1 MFVYSQRK
9 IEYYHVKQDQI
20 RFSLDTTPT
29 RFNLANLPEEIVDW
43 IEHHGFDFVAVCNH
57 RGRVLY
63 TSTSIEKVLGYQR
76 EDIVGQLSIRYI
88 PKRSR
93 KAFVETFQFDTPY
106 RQRFT
111 IQLRSTTG
119 KNVWVDVVIKAIF
132 IKDRKFPI
140 YLVLIKNISD
150 KKEAEEMLIRSEKM
164 SVAGQLAAG
173 VVHEI
178 RNPLTS
184 LKGFID
190 LLQAGVE
197 RKEEYF
203 KIITEEIDKI
213 ETISAELLF
222 ISKPLTHHQTY
233 QWLKPMIEDVMVLL
247 NTQAK
252 YYDIHLNLICEE
264 DFVVYCD
271 RTQMKQVFINL
282 IKNAIEAMSDAGTI
296 TTKVERRN
304 ELCVI
309 SVIDEGP
316 GIPPHLIHKV
326 KEPFFTTKKD
336 GTGLGLMI
344 TTRIIDNHNGLFKII
359 PNEKKGT
366 TFEVRLPFFSPDNIN
381 LNDPF

>member
-9 IEYYHVKQDQI
+9 IEYYHVKQDQV
-20 RFSLDTTPT
+20 RFSLNTTPI
-29 RFNLANLPEEIVDW
+29 RFNMANLPEEIVDW
-43 IEHHGFDFVAVCNH
+43 IEHHGFDFIGFCN
-57 RGRVLY
+57 RKGKILY
-63 TSTSIEKVLGYQR
+63 TSTSIEKILGYQR
-76 EDIVGQLSIRYI
+76 EDIIGNFALRYI

-93 KAFVETFQFDTPY
+93 QAFVETFLFDTPY

-111 IQLRSTTG
+111 IQLKSMTG
-119 KNVWVDVVIKAIF
+119 KYVWVDVVIKAIF
-132 IKDRKFPI
+132 IQDTKNVI
-140 YLVLIKNISD
+140 YLILVKNISD

-190 LLQAGVE
+190 LLQAGIDRE
-197 RKEEYF
+197 QEYY
-203 KIITEEIDKI
+203 KIMIDEIDKI

-222 ISKPLTHHQTY
+222 ISKPLTHNQNY
-233 QWLKPMIEDVMVLL
+233 QWLKPMIKDVIVLL

-252 YYDIHLNLICEE
+252 NFDIQLELICPD
-264 DFVVYCD
+264 DFVVYVD
-271 RTQMKQVFINL
+271 RSQMKQVFINL
-282 IKNAIEAMSDAGTI
+282 IKNAIEAMSNPGKVV
-296 TTKVERRN
+296 TKVEIRKG
-304 ELCVI
+304 LCVI

-344 TTRIIDNHNGLFKII
+344 TTRIIENHNGLFEII
-359 PNEKKGT
+359 TNHDKGT
-366 TFEVRLPFFSPDNIN
+366 TFEVHLPFYNPNYIN
-381 LNDPF
+381 ENKE